1 MPEKFKN
8 YRLKL
13 SQELM
18 IVIVA
23 ALIAAVFIYL
33 ILSGLTES
41 YLNSRFST
49 EEYYQAEDAKIISS
63 LQDYVKRYNVNS
75 NDGVL
80 LAQWVDSS
88 PVSFIT
94 VYKNGDLMYLFDESS
109 QKYRSKRQRET
120 SYEQS
125 ISYSVTFNDGECDVI
140 LFGKYASGYYNV
152 ANLIKTAV
160 PCIFFIGVVLFAV
173 RKKVR
178 YIALLEQ
185 DVDLLKSGEYD
196 HHIHIEGRDELA
208 TLAESIDEMRQA
220 YNQKIDEINR
230 MSDESREFVTE
241 MSHDMR
247 TPMTPLLV
255 YLGMLR
261 DKRYETEEERENYVL
276 KANEKA
282 VQLKHMSDNMFA
294 SLLVNQRAEIE
305 LSVTNMNEAFYD
317 QMSAV
322 ADYLGAEGFVID
334 ARNVRPAG
342 ENVLVN
348 LDFLARIFDNIMSNI
363 LKYADQGDPL
373 QIYMNVETVEREE
386 GDEEAP
392 GLKED
397 LPEKYVVIRF
407 VNRINELADYSSS
420 TGFGVKNIRKM
431 MEQMNAECVIDQ
443 QPEIYTIELR
453 FPVVENEE
461 PEEEDDGATEET
473 GAGGNDLQEGP
484 EETENRTPESAG

>member
-1 MPEKFKN
+1 MPERFKN
-8 YRLKL
+8 YRLRL

-23 ALIAAVFIYL
+23 ALIAAVFIYF
-33 ILSGLTES
+33 ILSSLTES

-63 LQDYVKRYNVNS
+63 LQDYAKRYNVAS
-75 NDGVL
+75 DDGIL
-80 LAQWVDSS
+80 LGQWVDTS
-88 PVSFIT
+88 PVSYIT
-94 VYKNGDLMYLFDESS
+94 VYKDGDLMYLFDEST
-109 QKYRSKRQRET
+109 QRDRSKRQRET

-125 ISYSVTFNDGECDVI
+125 VSYNVTFSDGDCDVI
-140 LFGKYASGYYNV
+140 LFGKYASGYYNF

-160 PCIFFIGVVLFAV
+160 PCIFFIGVVLYAV
-173 RKKVR
+173 QKKVR
-178 YIALLEQ
+178 YIVQLEQ
-185 DVDLLKSGEYD
+185 DVDILKNGEYD
-196 HHIHIEGRDELA
+196 HQIRIQGRDELT
-208 TLAESIDEMRQA
+208 TLAESIEEMRQA
-220 YNQKIDEINR
+220 YNQKIKEINR

-261 DKRYETEEERENYVL
+261 DKRYETEEERDNYVL

-363 LKYADQGDPL
+363 LKYADQKYPL
-373 QIYMNVETVEREE
+373 QIYMNVETVEEEEPGIESPGPEE
-386 GDEEAP
+386 GS
-392 GLKED
+392 
-397 LPEKYVVIRF
+397 PEKFVVIRF

-431 MEQMNAECVIDQ
+431 MEQMNADCVIDQ

-453 FPVVENEE
+453 FPVVEDQQ
-461 PEEEDDGATEET
+461 PEEEDDENTEET
-473 GAGGNDLQEGP
+473 GDGGVENQGDS
-484 EETENRTPESAG
+484 EETENETPESAG